1 MIFASNAFWTKIP
14 KAVIVHCY
22 IPSDSLKPRQT
33 AGNEAQSAVSTD
45 YFTQYYIVLR
55 VSWGQVDGSSWTAS
69 EADRREEPKQSS
81 LLQRRIRW
89 SFFNNVDQILGPL
102 LTSYLPLV

>member
-1 MIFASNAFWTKIP
+1 MSTFNIDITELWFFFLICYVLVPKIKICLEYFLDKKYQ
-14 KAVIVHCY
+14 KAVIVYCY

-55 VSWGQVDGSSWTAS
+55 VSWGQVDGSSW
-69 EADRREEPKQSS
+69 RLKEEKNQSNRA
-81 LLQRRIRW
+81 LFR
-89 SFFNNVDQILGPL
+89 DG
-102 LTSYLPLV
+102 

>member
-1 MIFASNAFWTKIP
+1 MSTFNIDITELPLLFLICYVLVPKIEICLEYFLDKKYQ
-14 KAVIVHCY
+14 KAVTVYCY

-55 VSWGQVDGSSWTAS
+55 VSWGQVDGSRLLEAS
-69 EADRREEPKQSS
+69 T
-81 LLQRRIRW
+81 
-89 SFFNNVDQILGPL
+89 VGG
-102 LTSYLPLV
+102 

>member
-1 MIFASNAFWTKIP
+1 MPKIKICLDKKYQ
-14 KAVIVHCY
+14 KAVIVCCY

-55 VSWGQVDGSSWTAS
+55 VSWGQVDGSSWRLKEEKRRTKAIEPPS
-69 EADRREEPKQSS
+69 ETDKEGV
-81 LLQRRIRW
+81 L
-89 SFFNNVDQILGPL
+89 
-102 LTSYLPLV
+102 